1 VREPDRSASR
11 LSSVLSRRE
20 LMRVASL
27 GGLVVAL
34 PTLATACSSHDTKPR
49 ATSPVNDGA
58 ITLVSSHV
66 ARTPADPAA
75 AAGAAGAMQVLGGAL
90 YGQLASAGGNLALS
104 PYSVAVALGM
114 TVNGAAG
121 RTRDEMLAVLHEQ
134 DVATLDA
141 DDNALT
147 QYVESLAG
155 PVPHVKGA
163 EIALDAANQLFGQQ
177 GVTWTQPFLDALA
190 ASFGAG
196 LREVDYEHAV
206 EAARTLINQWTSDQ
220 THGRIPQIV
229 PAGALDDSTR
239 LVLVNT
245 LYFKAPWSTQ
255 FDKTATA
262 DGDFHLAD
270 GSTASVPMMHGSVT
284 ASLGSGEGW
293 KSARVTYAGEQLA
306 MTLVLPDEGRL
317 ADVEQVLTTSPGNLL
332 ATQSSGELDLTMPSW
347 KFTTAAG
354 LKAPLSAL
362 GMPTAFSGDDADF
375 SGMTDPSQ
383 LFISDVLHQV
393 FIAVDEDGTEA
404 AAATAVVMD
413 FQMGVAGPPLTLVL
427 DRPFLFVIHDV
438 AYGTPL
444 FLGRVADPR
453 S

>member
-1 VREPDRSASR
+1 V
-11 LSSVLSRRE
+11 
-20 LMRVASL
+20 
-27 GGLVVAL
+27 GGLVVAV
-34 PTLATACSSHDTKPR
+34 PTLATACSSHDAKPR
-49 ATSPVNDGA
+49 ANPPVSDAA

-90 YGQLASAGGNLALS
+90 YAQLATGAGNMALS

-121 RTRDEMLAVLHEQ
+121 RTLDEMLAVLHEQ
-134 DVATLDA
+134 DVELLNA

-155 PVPHVKGA
+155 PVPHVDGA
-163 EIALDAANQLFGQQ
+163 EIALDAANQLFGQH
-177 GVTWTQPFLDALA
+177 GVTWTPAFLDALA

-196 LREVDYEHAV
+196 LREVDFEHAV
-206 EAARTLINQWTSDQ
+206 DAARTLINQWTSDQ

-245 LYFKAPWSTQ
+245 LYFKAPWSTP
-255 FDKTATA
+255 FDTSATA
-262 DGDFHLAD
+262 AGDFHLAN

-284 ASLGSGEGW
+284 ASFGSGDGW
-293 KSARVTYAGEQLA
+293 QSARVTYAGEQLA

-317 ADVEQVLTTSPGNLL
+317 ADVEQALAKSPSSLLGIEGSGNV
-332 ATQSSGELDLTMPSW
+332 DLTLPSW

-354 LKAPLSAL
+354 LAEPLAAL
-362 GMPTAFSGDDADF
+362 GMPTAFTSDADF
-375 SGMTDPSQ
+375 SGMTHDAR
-383 LFISDVLHQV
+383 LAISDVLHQV
-393 FIAVDEDGTEA
+393 FIAVDEAGTEA
-404 AAATAVVMD
+404 AAATAVVMRD
-413 FQMGVAGPPLTLVL
+413 LAIAVPDHSLVL

-438 AYGTPL
+438 AYGSPL

-453 S
+453 G